1 MTDSLHEHG
10 TMGAGA
16 SRLRAL
22 LSSALE
28 DAARHAPGAA
38 GRILGELLNAAEALL
53 RQNREQWKLEDV
65 SHDPATGM
73 AQLARTKQMIDRS
86 NAIRTSQINRIDQL
100 AQQLQLDRPS
110 SGGSPSLH
118 LSETVGELT
127 DRICILLLKEEYAA
141 DREARD
147 FAGRKSRHLARSL
160 ELTVTAMVRG
170 QAALPPRGIM
180 KFYGPAEERP
190 A

>member
-10 TMGAGA
+10 TTETGAL
-16 SRLRAL
+16 RLRAL
-22 LSSALE
+22 LGSALE
-28 DAARHAPGAA
+28 EAGRQAPGTA
-38 GRILGELLNAAEALL
+38 GRILVELLNAAEALL

-86 NAIRTSQINRIDQL
+86 NAIRTDQINRIDQL
-100 AQQLQLDRPS
+100 AQQLQRDRTS
-110 SGGSPSLH
+110 SGESPPLH

-141 DREARD
+141 DHEAGD

-170 QAALPPRGIM
+170 HAALPPRGIM

-190 A
+190 T